1 MKISQIF
8 ALTLLVV
15 MASAMAFADPIND
28 PKIILHGAGG
38 GALLTGRCPQCV
50 GVGENFSFTVP
61 ESGSGNLFF
70 TNQSGK
76 NWNSLSLVEKG
87 VPAADIKC
95 QSSLFSS
102 CTVTTL
108 KDGSVKIL
116 LTNNGRSEWRDQG
129 IPNGSNFEIT
139 FACVKGSCWPG
150 GLTFNG
156 HGSPNFTGAP
166 EPGTIGLM
174 VTGLGALVSRRKLW
188 KNRWN
193 A

>member
-1 MKISQIF
+1 MKISQIC
-8 ALTLLVV
+8 ALTLLLVV
-15 MASAMAFADPIND
+15 ASALAFGDPIKD

-38 GALLTGRCPQCV
+38 ALQAGRCPQCIAV
-50 GVGENFSFTVP
+50 GANFSFSVP

-70 TNQSGK
+70 TNASGT
-76 NWNSLSLVEKG
+76 NWNSLTLIEKG

-95 QSSLFSS
+95 QSSLFAS
-102 CTVTTL
+102 CTLTTL

-116 LTNNGRSEWRDQG
+116 LANGGRTEWRDQG
-129 IPNGSNFEIT
+129 IPNGSNFEIS
-139 FACVKGSCWPG
+139 FACVKGTCWPG

-156 HGSPNFTGAP
+156 HGSANALGTP